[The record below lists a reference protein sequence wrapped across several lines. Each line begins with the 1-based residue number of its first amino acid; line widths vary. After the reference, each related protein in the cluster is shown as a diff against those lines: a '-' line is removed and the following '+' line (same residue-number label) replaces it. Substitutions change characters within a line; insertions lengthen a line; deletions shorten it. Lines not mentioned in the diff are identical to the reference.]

1 MSNSSRIRSA
11 SFRNSLLGSPESAV
25 NNESPSLSKFII
37 LRFVLA
43 RSLLASFNVLGI
55 FDMTAAKFGVGN
67 VTAIIEHYDTSEI
80 AEERSAST
88 VDLRVKHD
96 G

>member
-11 SFRNSLLGSPESAV
+11 SFRNSVLGSTESAV
-25 NNESPSLSKFII
+25 NNETPSLSKFVI

-43 RSLLASFNVLGI
+43 RSLLTSLNALGI
-55 FDMTAAKFGVGN
+55 FDKTAAKFCVGN
-67 VTAIIEHYDTSEI
+67 VTAIIAHTGTSEI
-80 AEERSAST
+80 AEERSASM